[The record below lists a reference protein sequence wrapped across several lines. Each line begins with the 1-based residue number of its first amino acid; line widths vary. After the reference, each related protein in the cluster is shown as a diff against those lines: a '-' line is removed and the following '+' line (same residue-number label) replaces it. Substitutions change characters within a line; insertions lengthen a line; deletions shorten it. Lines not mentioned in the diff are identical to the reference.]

1 MKLVMTT
8 SKLTHEQIE
17 RQREKGKRE
26 REKEI
31 GKERANKMARVKWG
45 RGKREENGK

>member
-1 MKLVMTT
+1 MKLVMMT
-8 SKLTHEQIE
+8 SKLTQEQVE

-26 REKEI
+26 RKEEI

-45 RGKREENGK
+45 RGKREVNGK